1 MHGLRKLLLAW
12 GSAAAA
18 ALLGG
23 AAAVAMAL
31 LAGSATAAGAPDV
44 AGGVAGGVAR
54 ESSIPFKSSTSPAS
68 VQVADGVY
76 MVPGAPG
83 EVDAQTLGRIGN
95 SGFIVGETGVLAI
108 DTGTSHLHGLALLAE
123 IRRVT
128 DKPVRLALITHTRQ
142 EFLFGATAFRDKGIT
157 VSMQRKAA
165 GLMQSRCERCL
176 KTLRQVLGDDA
187 MRGTAM
193 FKADHEYDA
202 SHALESIG
210 RRVRVLYF
218 DHSSGPGDVAI
229 LDERTGVLFAGGL
242 LDHQRIPD
250 VQDSDLDHWTEAL
263 QALRTLPLRAIVP
276 GHGPLAPPAAID
288 TGLRYLAQLR
298 TRLVALLNSG
308 TALSDVPDASAL
320 PEFARWDQYD
330 TIHRR
335 NASILFVRFEREQM
349 FRQASS
355 PN

>member
-1 MHGLRKLLLAW
+1 MQRVRRLLLAW

-18 ALLGG
+18 VLLAGCAMAAEPSD
-23 AAAVAMAL
+23 AAAV
-31 LAGSATAAGAPDV
+31 
-44 AGGVAGGVAR
+44 
-54 ESSIPFKSSTSPAS
+54 SSISPAS

-76 MVPGAPG
+76 MVQGAPG
-83 EVDAQTLGRIGN
+83 EVDTQTLGRIGN

-108 DTGTSHLHGLALLAE
+108 DTGTSYRHGLALLAE

-128 DKPVRLALITHTRQ
+128 DKPVRLVLITHTRQ
-142 EFLFGATAFRDKGIT
+142 EFLFGAAAFREQGIAI
-157 VSMQRKAA
+157 SMQRKAA

-176 KTLRQVLGDDA
+176 KTLRQVLGDEA

-193 FKADHEYDA
+193 FKPDQEYDA
-202 SHALESIG
+202 SHALETTPTLG
-210 RRVRVLYF
+210 RRIRVLYF
-218 DHSSGPGDVAI
+218 DHSSGPGDVAV

-276 GHGPLAPPAAID
+276 GHGPLAPPAAIN
-288 TGLRYLAQLR
+288 TEMRYLAQLR

-308 TALSDVPDASAL
+308 TALSDVADASTL

-335 NASILFVRFEREQM
+335 NASVLFVRFEREQM
-349 FRQASS
+349 FKQASS

>member
-1 MHGLRKLLLAW
+1 M
-12 GSAAAA
+12 
-18 ALLGG
+18 
-23 AAAVAMAL
+23 
-31 LAGSATAAGAPDV
+31 
-44 AGGVAGGVAR
+44 
-54 ESSIPFKSSTSPAS
+54 
-68 VQVADGVY
+68 QVADGVY
-76 MVPGAPG
+76 MVQGAPG
-83 EVDAQTLGRIGN
+83 EVDTQTLGRIGN

-108 DTGTSHLHGLALLAE
+108 DTGTSYQHGLALLAE

-128 DKPVRLALITHTRQ
+128 DKPVRLVLITHTRQ
-142 EFLFGATAFRDKGIT
+142 EFLFGAAAFREQGIAI
-157 VSMQRKAA
+157 SMQRKAA

-176 KTLRQVLGDDA
+176 KTLRQVLGDEA

-193 FKADHEYDA
+193 FKPDQEYDA
-202 SHALESIG
+202 SHALETTPTLG
-210 RRVRVLYF
+210 RRIRVLYF
-218 DHSSGPGDVAI
+218 DHSSGPGDVAV

-276 GHGPLAPPAAID
+276 GHGPLAPPAAIN
-288 TGLRYLAQLR
+288 TEMRYLAQLR

-308 TALSDVPDASAL
+308 TALSDVADASTL

-335 NASILFVRFEREQM
+335 NASVLFVRFEREQM
-349 FRQASS
+349 FKQASS

>member
-1 MHGLRKLLLAW
+1 MHWLRKLLLAW
-12 GSAAAA
+12 GSAAA
-18 ALLGG
+18 
-23 AAAVAMAL
+23 VAL
-31 LAGSATAAGAPDV
+31 LAGSAVTAGASDAAQPLL
-44 AGGVAGGVAR
+44 GPFG
-54 ESSIPFKSSTSPAS
+54 SSRSSTSPAA
-68 VQVADGVY
+68 VQVGDGVY
-76 MVPGAPG
+76 MVQGAPG

-108 DTGTSHLHGLALLAE
+108 DTGTSYQHGLALLAE

-128 DKPVRLALITHTRQ
+128 DKPVRLVLITHTRQ
-142 EFLFGATAFRDKGIT
+142 EFLFGATAFRENGIA

-193 FKADHEYDA
+193 FKPDQEYDA
-202 SHALESIG
+202 SHALDTNPTIPTVPAIG
-210 RRVRVLYF
+210 RQVRVLYF
-218 DHSSGPGDVAI
+218 GHSSGPGDVAV

-242 LDHQRIPD
+242 LDHLRVPD
-250 VQDSDLDHWTEAL
+250 VQDGDLDHWTEAL

-288 TGLRYLAQLR
+288 TLQRYLAQLR
-298 TRLVALLNSG
+298 TRLMALLNSG

-349 FRQASS
+349 FRQAGSE
-355 PN
+355 N